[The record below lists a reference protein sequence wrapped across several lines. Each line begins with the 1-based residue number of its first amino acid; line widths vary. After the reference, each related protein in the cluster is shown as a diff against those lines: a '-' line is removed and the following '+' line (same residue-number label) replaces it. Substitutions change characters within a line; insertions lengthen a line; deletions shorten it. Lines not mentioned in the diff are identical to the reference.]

1 MSDGAEPHAA
11 VTWIGDERAKLEGQR
26 ARLERQIEALAE
38 AEAALMRYAELA
50 GQDVDCRRTQ
60 AAGTGEDGAGA
71 TAPPGAVTPPP
82 AAPGKQG
89 CARCGAPFE
98 PRQRGGIVHR
108 YCGVRCRR
116 LAHQERRKPKAAS
129 DDPEPLEVLLQA
141 PMPVVEEAAAPPA
154 APVRVGPERDYAG
167 SRLASAPPIHDEETA
182 RRARR
187 HDRSGDERFV
197 AALAPALSPEA
208 RERAKDVRLRA
219 GDPAAGLLSG

>member
-60 AAGTGEDGAGA
+60 AAGTGEDGA
-71 TAPPGAVTPPP
+71 
-82 AAPGKQG
+82 
-89 CARCGAPFE
+89 
-98 PRQRGGIVHR
+98 
-108 YCGVRCRR
+108 
-116 LAHQERRKPKAAS
+116 
-129 DDPEPLEVLLQA
+129 LEVLLQA

-167 SRLASAPPIHDEETA
+167 SRIANAPPIFEGRDLM
-182 RRARR
+182 RARI
-187 HDRSGDERFV
+187 HDRAGDDRFV
-197 AALAPALSPEA
+197 AALAPALSAEA
-208 RERAKDVRLRA
+208 RQRAKAVRVQE
-219 GDPAAGLLSG
+219 GDPAAQLLG

>member
-38 AEAALMRYAELA
+38 AKAALMRYAELA

-82 AAPGKQG
+82 AAPGEQG
-89 CARCGAPFE
+89 CARGGAAFE
-98 PRQRGGIVHR
+98 PRQRGGIVQR

-116 LAHQERRKPKAAS
+116 LAHQERRKPKAAP

-154 APVRVGPERDYAG
+154 APVRIGPERDYAG
-167 SRLASAPPIHDEETA
+167 SLIANAPPIHEDRDDA
-182 RRARR
+182 RARM
-187 HDRSGDERFV
+187 HDRAGDDRFV

-208 RERAKDVRLRA
+208 RQRALAVRVQA
-219 GDPAAGLLSG
+219 VDPAAQLLG